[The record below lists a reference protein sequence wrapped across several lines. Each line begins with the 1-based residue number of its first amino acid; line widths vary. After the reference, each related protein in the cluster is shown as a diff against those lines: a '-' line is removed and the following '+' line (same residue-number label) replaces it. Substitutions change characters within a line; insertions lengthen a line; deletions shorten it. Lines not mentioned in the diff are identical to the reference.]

1 MKNENVVCNLCSF
14 KTCNTCPVFLQ
25 SLLNRISVLETEVES
40 LKRKKK

>member
-25 SLLNRISVLETEVES
+25 SLLNRISALEVEVEP
-40 LKRKKK
+40 RKKKK